1 MHLIRTT
8 NHSGMN
14 KCLSLLL
21 FVGMALV
28 ACVPPEAHLPTDVRI
43 DFTEPLQ
50 RHVYDLQDRQLS
62 DSLYRYFHHP
72 DPTIRYLA
80 AQAFASIKDTA
91 AVDSLAALLH
101 DPVTE
106 VRAVAAYAM
115 GQTGNPRATPL
126 LIAAFDRFDTAG
138 VHALSNAAIL
148 EAVGKTGGERELE
161 LLATISTYRPTDTLL
176 LLGQAWGIYRFALR
190 QITHRKGTECM
201 LRLLSDTHMPADVRM
216 VAANYLYRA
225 RNQLEFTDD
234 DLKILV
240 QHFVEDADPRIRMA
254 LAPAIGQ
261 RPDSEV
267 AWMAL
272 SGRWLQETDWRVRCN
287 ILRALEGFDYTQVR
301 PLVEQALRD
310 SSHHVAQ
317 CAAQYLLAHG
327 QPWHGSR
334 YLRLAADTALPWQ
347 VQTTLLRAANR
358 HISPAIK
365 DQHDYANFLLRSR
378 FQQAVNPYEK
388 AACLEGLAEFPWN
401 YRFIW
406 REAHTHEAPVVRTSC
421 VAALRQIATIEAPR
435 RYFGLSFRRVRA
447 ELSSYF
453 ASAIRSGDVGM
464 AAEAAQALMQAD
476 PDMNFKVLWADSTGV
491 VDEGLQKLQLPRDIE
506 TWNVLQRLKAWL
518 QGQPAPP
525 PARPEYNHPIDW
537 ELVPA
542 APTRVTLGTN
552 KGDIVLELLPTLAPG
567 TVASFRQLVRDGY
580 YNGKTF
586 HRVVP
591 NFVIQGGCPRGDG
604 YGSLDFSLRS
614 ELPWVHYDR
623 AGYVGMASAGN
634 HTEGVQF
641 FITHSPTPH
650 LDGNYTIFAR
660 VVQGQNVV
668 DAIAVGDRIE
678 RVVVQQ

>member
-1 MHLIRTT
+1 
-8 NHSGMN
+8 MN
-14 KCLSLLL
+14 KYLSLLL
-21 FVGMALV
+21 ATALMALG
-28 ACVPPEAHLPTDVRI
+28 ACVPPEEQLPTEVRV
-43 DFTEPLQ
+43 DFSDPLQ

-62 DSLYRYFHHP
+62 DSLFRYFRHP
-72 DPTIRYLA
+72 DPTIRFLA

-91 AVDSLAALLH
+91 AVDSLAALLS

-126 LIAAFDRFDTAG
+126 LIAAFDRFDTSG

-148 EAVGKTGGERELE
+148 EAVGKTGSERELE
-161 LLATISTYRPTDTLL
+161 LLATISTYQPTDTLL
-176 LLGQAWGIYRFALR
+176 LTGQAWGIYRFALR

-201 LRLLSDTHMPADVRM
+201 LRLLSDTNIPTEVR
-216 VAANYLYRA
+216 VIAANYLYRA
-225 RNQLEFTDD
+225 RHHLEFTDD

-254 LAPAIGQ
+254 LAPAIGR

-272 SGRWLQETDWRVRCN
+272 SGRWLQEADWRVRCN
-287 ILRALEGFDYTQVR
+287 ILRALEDFDYTLAR
-301 PLVEQALRD
+301 PLVEQALHD
-310 SSHHVAQ
+310 SSHHVAL

-327 QPWHGSR
+327 QPWHGGR
-334 YLRLAADTALPWQ
+334 YLRLAADTSLPWQ
-347 VQTTLLRAANR
+347 VQTTLLQAANR

-365 DQHDYANFLLRSR
+365 DLHDYANFLLRTR
-378 FQQAVNPYEK
+378 FQKAVNPYEK
-388 AACLEGLAEFPWN
+388 AACLQGLAEFPWN

-406 REAHTHEAPVVRTSC
+406 REAHTHGAPVVRTTC
-421 VAALRQIATIEAPR
+421 VAALRKIVGMEAPR

-447 ELSSYF
+447 DLSSYF
-453 ASAIRSGDVGM
+453 SEAIRSGDEGM
-464 AAEAAQALMQAD
+464 AAEAAQALLQAN
-476 PDMNFKVLWADSTGV
+476 PDMNFKVLWADSLGV
-491 VDEGLQKLQLPRDIE
+491 VEEGLQKLKLPRDIE
-506 TWNVLQRLKAWL
+506 TWNLLQQLKTWL
-518 QGQPAPP
+518 QGRPAPP
-525 PARPEYNHPIDW
+525 PARPEYNHPIAW
-537 ELVPA
+537 ELVPTA
-542 APTRVTLGTN
+542 ATRVTLSTN
-552 KGDIVLELLPTLAPG
+552 KGDIVLELLPALAPA

-604 YGSLDFSLRS
+604 YGALDFTLRS

-634 HTEGVQF
+634 HTESVQF

-660 VVQGQNVV
+660 VVEGQRVV

-678 RVVVQQ
+678 RVLVQQ

>member
-1 MHLIRTT
+1 
-8 NHSGMN
+8 MN
-14 KCLSLLL
+14 KYLSLLL
-21 FVGMALV
+21 ATALMALG
-28 ACVPPEAHLPTDVRI
+28 ACVPPEEKLPTEVRV
-43 DFTEPLQ
+43 DFSDPLQ

-62 DSLYRYFHHP
+62 DSLFRYFRHA
-72 DPTIRYLA
+72 DPTIRFLA
-80 AQAFASIKDTA
+80 ARAFASIKDTA
-91 AVDSLAALLH
+91 VVDSLATLLD

-126 LIAAFDRFDTAG
+126 LIAAFDRFDTSG

-148 EAVGKTGGERELE
+148 EAVGKTGSERELE
-161 LLATISTYRPTDTLL
+161 LLATISTYQPTDTLL
-176 LLGQAWGIYRFALR
+176 LTGQAWGIYRFALR

-201 LRLLSDTHMPADVRM
+201 LRLLSDTHIPTEVR
-216 VAANYLYRA
+216 VIAANYLYRA
-225 RNQLEFTDD
+225 RQRLTFTND
-234 DLKILV
+234 DLNTLV
-240 QHFVEDADPRIRMA
+240 RHFVEDADPRIRMA
-254 LAPAIGQ
+254 LAPAIGR

-287 ILRALEGFDYTQVR
+287 ILRALEDFDYALAR
-301 PLVEQALRD
+301 PLVEQALHD
-310 SSHHVAQ
+310 SSHHVALS
-317 CAAQYLLAHG
+317 AARYLLAHG
-327 QPWHGSR
+327 QPWHGGR
-334 YLRLAADTALPWQ
+334 YLRLAADTSLPWQ
-347 VQTTLLRAANR
+347 VQTTLLQAANR

-365 DQHDYANFLLRSR
+365 DLHDYANFLLRTR
-378 FQQAVNPYEK
+378 FQKAVNPYEK
-388 AACLEGLAEFPWN
+388 AACLQGLAEFPWN

-406 REAHTHEAPVVRTSC
+406 REAHTHGAPVVRTTC
-421 VAALRQIATIEAPR
+421 VAALRQIVQMEVPR

-453 ASAIRSGDVGM
+453 SEAIRSGDAGM
-464 AAEAAQALMQAD
+464 AAEAAQALLQAN
-476 PDMNFKVLWADSTGV
+476 PDMNFKVLWADSLGV
-491 VDEGLQKLQLPRDIE
+491 VEEGLQKLKLPRDIE
-506 TWNVLQRLKAWL
+506 TWNLLQQLKAWL

-525 PARPEYNHPIDW
+525 PAQPQYNHPIAW
-537 ELVPA
+537 ELVPTG
-542 APTRVTLGTN
+542 PTRVTLTTN
-552 KGDIVLELLPTLAPG
+552 KGDIVLELLPALAPA

-604 YGSLDFSLRS
+604 YGALDFSLRS

-641 FITHSPTPH
+641 FITHAPTPH
-650 LDGNYTIFAR
+650 LDGNYTLFAR
-660 VVQGQNVV
+660 VVEGQPVV

-678 RVVVQQ
+678 RVLVGQE